1 MESEEQE
8 QSITDRRWEADAP
21 ALTGINGRMRLTVG
35 TTSLGVLVID
45 DGHLAL
51 TDDESPVDVTVTCA
65 TRTDLIKLLRGE
77 LNIVVAALRGIVRQ
91 RGDRAFGAKILLG
104 LRAESPF
111 VHTPFDGTPVD
122 AEQRL

>member
-1 MESEEQE
+1 MENQDQE

-21 ALTGINGRMRLTVG
+21 ALTGISGRMRLAIGNKSV
-35 TTSLGVLVID
+35 GVLVID
-45 DGHLAL
+45 DGHLTL

-91 RGDRAFGAKILLG
+91 RGDRAFGAKVALG
-104 LRAESPF
+104 LRAGSPF
-111 VHTPFDGTPVD
+111 VHTPFDGKD
-122 AEQRL
+122 A